1 MQVRRTPIQQKRP
14 RSGFTLIELLVVI
27 SIIAVLA
34 ALILPGIQNA
44 REAARRAQ
52 CMSQM
57 RNVNMAFHTYATAHN
72 GQLPYLMTAPPGTPG
87 FSPTAA
93 LDFDASDTNRT
104 TNPSSMTGLPWTV
117 LIMPHIEQ
125 QGLFDRL
132 SISSNVSSPGPN
144 STDGLLLTNIQTFT
158 CPDDGDAEANGNLSF
173 VVNAGYTT
181 AAVGG
186 TPGGRLAQL
195 IAGNNGTHTIGDTG
209 SGVAGYD
216 WSFNG
221 YNGVQADDQDVTK
234 AGGVFFQQYLSGG
247 FHSSLDHM
255 ATGDGGSQ
263 TVVMTENLQAED
275 WGKNKTNP
283 SGIASAPRIS
293 GLAFVVP
300 LADTGTTGQVMDGS
314 QPNGVGPNPG
324 LQNAALSYGTL
335 NYSSANAPFGTS
347 WINSLFG
354 TAPEGQAPRPS
365 SFHPGTVNCAFGDG
379 HCDNISQTID
389 YSVWVRLVSPRGNR
403 MGQNILSDS
412 SF

>member
-1 MQVRRTPIQQKRP
+1 MHVRRTRIHSKRS
-14 RSGFTLIELLVVI
+14 RTGFTLIELLVVI

-52 CMSQM
+52 CLSQM

-72 GQLPYLMTAPPGTPG
+72 GQLPYLMTAPPALGG
-87 FSPTAA
+87 SINAA
-93 LDFDASDTNRT
+93 LDFDT
-104 TNPSSMTGLPWTV
+104 TNSDRTDGVNLTGSPWTV
-117 LIMPHIEQ
+117 QIMPHIEQ

-132 SISSNVSSPGPN
+132 SISSNAVAGPN
-144 STDGLLLTNIQTFT
+144 STDNLLLTNIQTFT
-158 CPDDGDAEANGNLSF
+158 CPDDTDSEANGNLSF

-181 AAVGG
+181 AVAGG
-186 TPGGRLAQL
+186 TPGGRLAEL
-195 IAGNNGTHTIGDTG
+195 ISGNNATHTIGANA
-209 SGVAGYD
+209 SGMGGYD

-221 YNGVQADDQDVTK
+221 YMGVQADDQDVTK
-234 AGGVFFQQYLSGG
+234 AGGVFFQEYLSGG
-247 FHSSLDHM
+247 FRSSLDHM

-275 WGKNKTNP
+275 WGKNKNAP

-293 GLAFVVP
+293 GLAFVVA
-300 LADTGTTGQVMDGS
+300 LGDTGTTGQVVDNS
-314 QPNGVGPNPG
+314 QPNGAGVAASGV
-324 LQNAALSYGTL
+324 QNSALAYGAL
-335 NYSSANAPFGTS
+335 NYSATNVPFGNS
-347 WINSLFG
+347 WINSQFG
-354 TAPEGQAPRPS
+354 TAPEGASPRPS

-379 HCDNISQTID
+379 HCDNINQNID
-389 YSVWVRLVSPRGNR
+389 YSVWLRLVSARGNR